1 MTWSGFFVVLF
12 LLTTNVQILLWLHRR
27 GRASMYFASITQV
40 GVKMTIHLSRRFNI
54 NPISCYFFRAWL
66 RQRTHVF
73 DCASTWPDYNN
84 LSIQSLHTFSSTLI
98 ATSCDSRLFFLF
110 CAFRFLSI
118 LLHEKC
124 VFHQYYVVIL
134 IAIFLMLFQ
143 FCKSS
148 LSWRS
153 WRVFNYNDLTT
164 NDCYGIEYSI
174 NDII

>member
-1 MTWSGFFVVLF
+1 MSWRGVVFFVVLF

-98 ATSCDSRLFFLF
+98 ATSCDSRLFFFFLCFSLF
-110 CAFRFLSI
+110 VYFITWKMRISSVLCSHSNCDLSNAFSI
-118 LLHEKC
+118 LQIQFEL
-124 VFHQYYVVIL
+124 
-134 IAIFLMLFQ
+134 ARFQ
-143 FCKSS
+143 
-148 LSWRS
+148 L
-153 WRVFNYNDLTT
+153 
-164 NDCYGIEYSI
+164 
-174 NDII
+174 